1 MNDNHDYEVLI
12 QELKRGGWIMAIFGA
27 LGAFTSLVLR
37 NEKYTFFIWF
47 RKIAAGAVVGV
58 ITSLSLYSVDIE
70 PIYKSV
76 LCSIAGSIAPELFD
90 WVRTK
95 ALEKLK

>member
-1 MNDNHDYEVLI
+1 
-12 QELKRGGWIMAIFGA
+12 
-27 LGAFTSLVLR
+27 
-37 NEKYTFFIWF
+37 
-47 RKIAAGAVVGV
+47 
-58 ITSLSLYSVDIE
+58 VDIE

>member
-1 MNDNHDYEVLI
+1 MNNNHDYEVLI

-37 NEKYTFFIWF
+37 NEKYGFFIWF
-47 RKIAAGAVVGV
+47 RKIVAGAIVGV
-58 ITSLSLYSVDIE
+58 IASLALYSVDIE

-90 WVRTK
+90 WVRGK
-95 ALEKLK
+95 VLAKLK